1 VRRPEKA
8 LLVAFKYIFAALQ
21 LLEFRVLPYVRSD
34 HEISRPFK
42 EKSEAWTDA
51 MHRRLVKVIRSPEE
65 DPPRRILYLKYAIV
79 VH

>member
-1 VRRPEKA
+1 M
-8 LLVAFKYIFAALQ
+8 
-21 LLEFRVLPYVRSD
+21 LPYVRSE